1 MQYSTENRGDS
12 VIRFAIMIV
21 EDGEEGNGRQRV
33 TKKTLHVI
41 INE

>member
-12 VIRFAIMIV
+12 VTRFAIMIV
-21 EDGEEGNGRQRV
+21 EGGEEGNGRQRA